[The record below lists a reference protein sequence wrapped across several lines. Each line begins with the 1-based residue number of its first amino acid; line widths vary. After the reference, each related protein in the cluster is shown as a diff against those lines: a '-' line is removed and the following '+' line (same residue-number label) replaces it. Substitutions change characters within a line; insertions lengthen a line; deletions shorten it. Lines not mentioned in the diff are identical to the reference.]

1 LFAPL
6 LGSALRR
13 LTPRMIDQLSQL
25 DFLQRLRFEQTPGRV
40 ID

>member
-1 LFAPL
+1 
-6 LGSALRR
+6 
-13 LTPRMIDQLSQL
+13 MIDQLSQL